1 MVAND
6 NRYMKRFPHMVNIL
20 GEEFLNFILNDNMSF
35 TQSSG
40 IDSYSFNTTQHTT
53 LRDLDICLQDIV
65 NKKSYIDF
73 IEYKTMLIQ
82 LSGTGVFI
90 SFRERNGA
98 TIPKVG
104 ADNEFLQMLLDIGTN
119 LYSGFLIKPRFHNDK
134 PFNDDLPFDSDQ
146 QIEALIRILKDDDKF
161 RNFFLDDGNYF
172 LGYNLDN
179 NLTATTSSHKFFYPF
194 LHRCFK
200 NCCLRMDYQLDSFL
214 EEIKNQFNILLQILS
229 YERITISNFYGIY
242 GLHITGAD
250 EITIRNIT
258 LRNVRTPS
266 NPYRFIND
274 IICHVTN
281 GQETYT
287 SGVVADVA
295 EDSIGV
301 KRDESGSTTY
311 INSSK
316 ATLDRLIN
324 SITLAL
330 SSTSKPLTISFKD
343 KSVPLYIELVH
354 PHQMDC
360 VSKSGNTLLSVS
372 DVPII
377 EEWFGL
383 LDLHYDKFKLTIDR
397 LHIAIFERDNAYD
410 SIIDG
415 FIVWESLI
423 SDSPETTFKIST
435 SIVFLL
441 SNEENAYTYEL
452 IRDLYNLRGAIVHGG
467 DKDKALQKLS
477 KYGISDINMAK
488 DKVIKIS
495 IELLSVI
502 MKDDELRKLKP
513 SKRVRKIISATERR
527 VIEKKT

>member
-1 MVAND
+1 MRAND
-6 NRYMKRFPHMVNIL
+6 NVYMERFPHMVNIL
-20 GEEFLNFILNDNMSF
+20 GEEFLNFILNDKMTFSQ
-35 TQSSG
+35 TSK
-40 IDSYSFNTTQHTT
+40 IDRYNFNTTQHTT

-119 LYSGFLIKPRFHNDK
+119 LFSGFLIKPRFHSDK
-134 PFNDDLPFDSDQ
+134 PFNDDLPFDSKQ

-161 RNFFLDDGNYF
+161 RNFFLDDSNYF
-172 LGYNLDN
+172 VGYRLGN
-179 NLTATTSSHKFFYPF
+179 NLTTTTSTHRFFYPF

-214 EEIKNQFNILLQILS
+214 EEIKNQFNVLLQILS

-258 LRNVRTPS
+258 LRNVKSKT

-301 KRDESGSTTY
+301 KRDAKSNTTY
-311 INSSK
+311 IDSK
-316 ATLDRLIN
+316 ATLYRLLN
-324 SITLAL
+324 SITIAL
-330 SSTSKPLTISFKD
+330 STTSKPLTISFKD

-441 SNEENAYTYEL
+441 SNEKNAYTYEL
-452 IRDLYNLRGAIVHGG
+452 IRDLYSLRSAIVHGG
-467 DKDKALQKLS
+467 DKDKGLQKLS

-488 DKVIKIS
+488 DKVLKIS

-502 MKDDELRKLKP
+502 MKDDNLRNLTP
-513 SKRVRKIISATERR
+513 AERVKEIIFNTERR
-527 VIEKKT
+527 VIKKKT